1 VWFGLYPSIQ
11 QLRSEDLS
19 TGGELPEGAWEAD
32 ISQARYLKA
41 IEQIKAAIARGDT
54 YQVNYTYRLRSR
66 LHAPAW
72 PIFASLASA
81 HAAPYAAFVETEE
94 WAVCSISP
102 EMFFTLEGNT
112 LSSRPMKGTAQRGL
126 LNEDDLAMGT
136 WLQNSEKNRA
146 ENVMIVDMAR
156 NDLGRIARTGSV
168 RVPDLFRVEKYPT
181 VWQMTSL
188 VQAETDARMAEIFAA
203 LFPAASIT
211 GAPKIRTMEII
222 AELENSPRQLYTGT
236 IGYFTAERKAQF
248 NVAIRTLLIDKR
260 NGRAEYG
267 TGGGIVWDSQA
278 DSEWEETRTKAR
290 ILHEEPQKFDLLETM
305 RWDPEDGWF
314 LIDLHLTRLGR
325 SAEYFDYA
333 YDEDTVRGA
342 LHEAEARFAPEAQRV
357 RLTLKPNGRTRI
369 EHTPLNPM
377 PRYWKVG
384 LARTPVDAE
393 NRFLYHKT
401 AHRVIYENAM
411 AECPGCQDALLFNRE
426 GELTESCI
434 ANLFLEIE
442 GELLTPPGEAGLL
455 PGIYREWLLA
465 LGRATEQTLR
475 IEDLR
480 RAERV
485 WLANSVRGM
494 WEAQVEIERALTAGI

>member
-1 VWFGLYPSIQ
+1 
-11 QLRSEDLS
+11 
-19 TGGELPEGAWEAD
+19 
-32 ISQARYLKA
+32 
-41 IEQIKAAIARGDT
+41 
-54 YQVNYTYRLRSR
+54 
-66 LHAPAW
+66 
-72 PIFASLASA
+72 
-81 HAAPYAAFVETEE
+81 
-94 WAVCSISP
+94 
-102 EMFFTLEGNT
+102 
-112 LSSRPMKGTAQRGL
+112 
-126 LNEDDLAMGT
+126 
-136 WLQNSEKNRA
+136 
-146 ENVMIVDMAR
+146 
-156 NDLGRIARTGSV
+156 
-168 RVPDLFRVEKYPT
+168 
-181 VWQMTSL
+181 
-188 VQAETDARMAEIFAA
+188 
-203 LFPAASIT
+203 
-211 GAPKIRTMEII
+211 MEII

-393 NRFLYHKT
+393 NRFRYHKT

-442 GELLTPPGEAGLL
+442 GELLTPPVEAGLL